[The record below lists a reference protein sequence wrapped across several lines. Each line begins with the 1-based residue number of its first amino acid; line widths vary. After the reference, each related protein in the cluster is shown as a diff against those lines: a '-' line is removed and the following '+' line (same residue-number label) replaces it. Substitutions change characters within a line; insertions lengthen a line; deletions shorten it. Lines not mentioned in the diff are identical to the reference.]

1 MIRASILANTVGMFY
16 LPDTQEW
23 QMFDLEKDPQE
34 LKDVHADPQRA
45 ADFSEMKGLY
55 QTLWTQYDVK

>member
-1 MIRASILANTVGMFY
+1 MFY